1 VSYIDLISMGVSILV
16 ILAVAYF
23 LLGTRIG
30 KATRAISDNPQLAA
44 ASGINVDRVVRIVW
58 ILAGVLAALSGA
70 LWAYFR
76 PGVKWDMGTQMLLL
90 IFAAITL
97 GGLGT
102 AFGALLG
109 SLIVGIVVE
118 TSTLWIPSDLK
129 YAGALVVLI
138 LILLVRPQG
147 LLGRKERLG

>member
-1 VSYIDLISMGVSILV
+1 MVELGGLGAQIVDAGTLGAA
-16 ILAVAYF
+16 LA
-23 LLGTRIG
+23 
-30 KATRAISDNPQLAA
+30 AIS
-44 ASGINVDRVVRIVW
+44 
-58 ILAGVLAALSGA
+58 GV

-76 PGVKWDMGTQMLLL
+76 PGVRWDMGTQMLLL

-118 TSTLWIPSDLK
+118 TSTMWIPSDLK

-138 LILLVRPQG
+138 IILLVRPQG